1 MLSLTWVWTSFS
13 IMAGGGARG
22 KAVGIARGTTTRVG
36 RTIKEFRIF
45 IIRCQ
50 QAGGIITGTVV
61 GTDISGIISGFLSA
75 RCNRTGEPG
84 KKTGIGRGIIP
95 GVCNV
100 PNISLNLEKSKSSI
114 HRHNIRHHKSIRLIM
129 ESLEKAV
136 EKSGIENSMA
146 KYQSVQELSAT
157 VNRLASTATH

>member
-1 MLSLTWVWTSFS
+1 
-13 IMAGGGARG
+13 MAGGGAHG
-22 KAVGIARGTTTRVG
+22 KAVGIAHGTTTRVG
-36 RTIKEFRIF
+36 HTIKEFRIF

-61 GTDISGIISGFLSA
+61 GTDINGIISEYLSA
-75 RCNRTGEPG
+75 RFNRTGEPG
-84 KKTGIGRGIIP
+84 KKTGIGSGIIP

-100 PNISLNLEKSKSSI
+100 PKISLNLEVTKSSL
-114 HRHNIRHHKSIRLIM
+114 HHHNIRHHKSIRLIM

-146 KYQSVQELSAT
+146 NCQSVQEQAVT
-157 VNRLASTATH
+157 VKCLASTATTKLPVA